1 MAAIYSNGGVTA
13 GICLASILLKEMR
26 YLVYI
31 RYLWS
36 NTIHAYIP
44 TCSSSGLRSMS
55 AKVTYWSTIR
65 RDAHWRTL
73 SVYFRISILSVI
85 HPRYY
90 GYYNFPT
97 KGPSLETSKFSLYFG
112 VSVAP
117 LSDQVPFTSA
127 EIVGSI
133 HATNSCETIR
143 VSQRSAESR
152 GFSPGAPVSSH
163 RESWQDGWG

>member
-1 MAAIYSNGGVTA
+1 MAAIYSNGGNRWNMLGFNFTKRDA
-13 GICLASILLKEMR
+13 LSS
-26 YLVYI
+26 VYKI
-31 RYLWS
+31 S
-36 NTIHAYIP
+36 MVFTIHACIP

-97 KGPSLETSKFSLYFG
+97 KEPSLETSKFSLYFG

-117 LSDQVPFTSA
+117 LSDQVPFTS

-133 HATNSCETIR
+133 HATDSCETIR